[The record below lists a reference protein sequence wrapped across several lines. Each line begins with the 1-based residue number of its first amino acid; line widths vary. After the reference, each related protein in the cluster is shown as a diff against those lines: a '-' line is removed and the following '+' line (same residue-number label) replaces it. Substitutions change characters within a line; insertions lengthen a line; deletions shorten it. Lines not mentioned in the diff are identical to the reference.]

1 MAGIHLHPHDILD
14 EGVENI
20 LQRIDGMQNIEHL
33 FVELNTIFERN
44 PYPTGILP
52 HNPVHESV
60 MGNGMLHVNIDTHD
74 ARIQQKIDPG
84 VQAGD
89 DPLRAIKLG
98 TEGSRYKVIPWVNI
112 LNGDFTGDIANNQV
126 IDYRGRVIK
135 YWLCPNAPDV
145 ADYWQKTFSR
155 IKQMYGYDTF
165 LIDRIRFPDWA
176 GKEVNP
182 AGLFTCFCP
191 HCLQAMNAQ
200 NIDADAVKTELDK
213 VSAALASGDF
223 DYAVDAFSDN
233 ELITRWIAFRQ
244 NSVTHLVER
253 VLKSAKET
261 VGGVELWLDLWPPAY
276 SWILGQDYH
285 ALTRHSSTL
294 KHFPYHKLGGGAD
307 VQGLVNYFAQD
318 EATQERAFNA
328 FKKLFEL
335 PYELSYAAFKQS
347 GFPISFVKEQN
358 DLVRQLSQNGTFIF
372 SGIQMWNLPAEHLI
386 EAVGAAEASAC
397 DDLLYYC
404 YGWADQ
410 PLFDAIGNNEKRKGT
425 AQ

>member
-14 EGVENI
+14 EGMENI
-20 LQRIDGMQNIEHL
+20 LQRIDGMQNVEHL

-44 PYPTGILP
+44 PYPVGVLP

-60 MGNGMLHVNIDTHD
+60 MGNGMLHVNIDNPDT
-74 ARIQQKIDPG
+74 RLQQKIDPG
-84 VQAGD
+84 VLAGN
-89 DPLRAIKLG
+89 DPLRRVQQA
-98 TEGSRYKVIPWVNI
+98 TEGTRYKVIPWVNI
-112 LNGDFTGDIANNQV
+112 LNGDFSGDIANNQV
-126 IDYRGRVIK
+126 VDYRGRVIK

-155 IKQMYGYDTF
+155 IKSLYGYDTF

-191 HCLQAMNAQ
+191 HCQQAMKAQ
-200 NIDADAVKTELDK
+200 GLAPEVVKDELDK
-213 VSAALASGDF
+213 IAAALAEGDF
-223 DYAVDAFSDN
+223 AYPVEAFRDN
-233 ELITRWIAFRQ
+233 PIIARWVAFRQ
-244 NSVTHLVER
+244 QSVTGLVER
-253 VLKSAKET
+253 ILKNAKENI
-261 VGGVELWLDLWPPAY
+261 GDIHFWLDLWPPAY
-276 SWILGQDYH
+276 SWILGQDYR
-285 ALTRHSSTL
+285 ALTRLSGTL

-307 VQGLVNYFAQD
+307 VQGLVNFFACD
-318 EATQERAFNA
+318 EAAHEPAFEA
-328 FKKLFEL
+328 FKKLFNL
-335 PYELSYAAFKQS
+335 PYALSYKDFKAS

-358 DLVRQLSQNGTFIF
+358 DRVRQLSQEGTFIF
-372 SGIQMWNLPAEHLI
+372 SGIQMWNLPPEQLL
-386 EAVGAAEASAC
+386 EAVRAAEASAC

-410 PLFDAIGNNEKRKGT
+410 ALFDAIGEHELRKE

>member
-14 EGVENI
+14 EGMENI
-20 LQRIDGMQNIEHL
+20 LQRIDGMQNVEHL

-44 PYPTGILP
+44 PYPVGVLP

-60 MGNGMLHVNIDTHD
+60 MGNGMLHVNIDNPDT
-74 ARIQQKIDPG
+74 RLQQKIDPG
-84 VQAGD
+84 VLAGN
-89 DPLRAIKLG
+89 DPLRRVQQA
-98 TEGSRYKVIPWVNI
+98 TEGTRYKVIPWVNI
-112 LNGDFTGDIANNQV
+112 LNGDFSGDIANNQV
-126 IDYRGRVIK
+126 VDYRGRVIK

-155 IKQMYGYDTF
+155 IKSLYGYDTF

-191 HCLQAMNAQ
+191 HCQQAMKAQ
-200 NIDADAVKTELDK
+200 DLAPEVVKDELDK
-213 VSAALASGDF
+213 IAAALAEGDF
-223 DYAVDAFSDN
+223 AYPVEAFRDN
-233 ELITRWIAFRQ
+233 PIIARWVAFRQ
-244 NSVTHLVER
+244 QSVTGLVER
-253 VLKSAKET
+253 ILKNAKENI
-261 VGGVELWLDLWPPAY
+261 GDIHFWLDLWPPAY
-276 SWILGQDYH
+276 SWILGQDYR
-285 ALTRHSSTL
+285 ALTRLSGTL

-307 VQGLVNYFAQD
+307 VQGLVNFFACD
-318 EATQERAFNA
+318 EAAHEPAFEA
-328 FKKLFEL
+328 FKKLFNL
-335 PYELSYAAFKQS
+335 PYALSYEDFQAS

-358 DLVRQLSQNGTFIF
+358 DRVRQLSQEGTFIF
-372 SGIQMWNLPAEHLI
+372 SGIQMWNLPPEQLL
-386 EAVGAAEASAC
+386 EAVRAAEASAC

-410 PLFDAIGNNEKRKGT
+410 ALFDAIGEHELRKE

>member
-14 EGVENI
+14 EGMENI
-20 LQRIDGMQNIEHL
+20 LQRIDGMQNVEHL

-44 PYPTGILP
+44 PYPVGVLP

-60 MGNGMLHVNIDTHD
+60 MGNGMLHVNIDNPDT
-74 ARIQQKIDPG
+74 RLQQKIDPG
-84 VQAGD
+84 VLAGN
-89 DPLRAIKLG
+89 DPLRRVQQA
-98 TEGSRYKVIPWVNI
+98 TEGTRYKVIPWVNI
-112 LNGDFTGDIANNQV
+112 LNGDFSGDIANNQV
-126 IDYRGRVIK
+126 VDYRGRVIK

-155 IKQMYGYDTF
+155 IKSLYGYDTF

-191 HCLQAMNAQ
+191 HCQQAMKAQ
-200 NIDADAVKTELDK
+200 DLAPEVVKDELDK
-213 VSAALASGDF
+213 IAAALAEGDF
-223 DYAVDAFSDN
+223 AYPVEAFSDN
-233 ELITRWIAFRQ
+233 PIIARWVAFRQ
-244 NSVTHLVER
+244 QSVTGLVER
-253 VLKSAKET
+253 ILKIAKENI
-261 VGGVELWLDLWPPAY
+261 GDIHFWLDLWPPAY

-285 ALTRHSSTL
+285 ALTRLSGTL

-307 VQGLVNYFAQD
+307 VQGLVNFFACD
-318 EATQERAFNA
+318 EAAHEPAFEA
-328 FKKLFEL
+328 FKKLFNL
-335 PYELSYAAFKQS
+335 PYTLSYEDFKAS

-358 DLVRQLSQNGTFIF
+358 DRVRQLSQEGTFIF
-372 SGIQMWNLPAEHLI
+372 SGIQMWNLPPEQLL
-386 EAVGAAEASAC
+386 EAVRAAEASAC

-410 PLFDAIGNNEKRKGT
+410 ALFDAIGEYELRKE
-425 AQ
+425 AE

>member
-14 EGVENI
+14 EGMENI
-20 LQRIDGMQNIEHL
+20 LQRIDGMQNVEHL

-44 PYPTGILP
+44 PYPVGVLP

-60 MGNGMLHVNIDTHD
+60 MGNGMLHVNIDNPDT
-74 ARIQQKIDPG
+74 RLQQKIDPG
-84 VQAGD
+84 VLAGN
-89 DPLRAIKLG
+89 DPLRRVQQA
-98 TEGSRYKVIPWVNI
+98 TEGTRYKVIPWVNI
-112 LNGDFTGDIANNQV
+112 LNGDFSGDIANNQV
-126 IDYRGRVIK
+126 VDYRGRVIK

-155 IKQMYGYDTF
+155 IKSLYGYDTF

-191 HCLQAMNAQ
+191 HCQQAMKAQ
-200 NIDADAVKTELDK
+200 DLAPEVVKDELDK
-213 VSAALASGDF
+213 IAAALAEGDF
-223 DYAVDAFSDN
+223 AYPVEAFRDN
-233 ELITRWIAFRQ
+233 PIIARWVAFRQ
-244 NSVTHLVER
+244 QSVTGLVER
-253 VLKSAKET
+253 ILKNAKENI
-261 VGGVELWLDLWPPAY
+261 GDIHFWLDLWPPAY
-276 SWILGQDYH
+276 SWILGQDYR
-285 ALTRHSSTL
+285 ALTRLSGTL

-307 VQGLVNYFAQD
+307 VQGLVNFFACD
-318 EATQERAFNA
+318 EAAHEPAFEA
-328 FKKLFEL
+328 FKKLFNL
-335 PYELSYAAFKQS
+335 PYALSYEDFKAS

-358 DLVRQLSQNGTFIF
+358 DRVRQLSQKGTFIF
-372 SGIQMWNLPAEHLI
+372 SGIQMWNLPPEQLL
-386 EAVGAAEASAC
+386 EAVRAAEASAC

-410 PLFDAIGNNEKRKGT
+410 ALFDAIGEHELRKE

>member
-14 EGVENI
+14 EGAENI
-20 LQRIDGMQNIEHL
+20 LRRIDGMQSVEHL

-44 PYPTGILP
+44 PYPVGILP
-52 HNPVHESV
+52 HNPVHQSV
-60 MGNGMLHVNIDTHD
+60 MGNGMLHVNIDLHD

-89 DPLRAIKLG
+89 DPLQAIKAA
-98 TEGSRYKVIPWVNI
+98 TDDSRYKVIPWVNI
-112 LNGDFTGDIANNQV
+112 LNGDFSGDIENNQV

-155 IKQMYGYDTF
+155 IKKIYGYDTF

-191 HCLQAMNAQ
+191 HCQQAMKAQ
-200 NIDADAVKTELDK
+200 SLEPDAVKEELLK
-213 VSAALASGDF
+213 IAAALAEGDY
-223 DYAVDAFSDN
+223 DYPAQAFSEN
-233 ELITRWIAFRQ
+233 PLITRWVAFRQ
-244 NSVTHLVER
+244 QSVTGLVER
-253 VLKSAKET
+253 ILTRARENI
-261 VGGVELWLDLWPPAY
+261 GGINFWLDLWPPAY
-276 SWILGQDYH
+276 SWILGQDYQ
-285 ALTRHSSTL
+285 ALTRHASTL

-307 VQGLVNYFAQD
+307 VQGLVDFFSPD
-318 EATQERAFNA
+318 EAAQEAAFHG
-328 FKKLFEL
+328 FKKLFSL
-335 PYELSYAAFKQS
+335 PYDLSYAAFKQS

-358 DLVRQLSQNGTFIF
+358 DRVRELSQAGTFIF
-372 SGIQMWNLPAEHLI
+372 SGIQMWNLPPDELI
-386 EAVGAAEASAC
+386 QAVRAAKASAC

-410 PLFDAIGNNEKRKGT
+410 ALFDAVGENEKPKGM
-425 AQ
+425 AK

>member
-14 EGVENI
+14 EGMENI
-20 LQRIDGMQNIEHL
+20 LQRIDGMQNVEHL

-44 PYPTGILP
+44 PYPVGVLP

-60 MGNGMLHVNIDTHD
+60 MGNGMLHVNIDNPDT
-74 ARIQQKIDPG
+74 RLQQKIDPG
-84 VQAGD
+84 VLAGN
-89 DPLRAIKLG
+89 DPLRRVQQA
-98 TEGSRYKVIPWVNI
+98 TEGTRYKVIPWVNI
-112 LNGDFTGDIANNQV
+112 LNGDFSGDIANNQV
-126 IDYRGRVIK
+126 VDYRGRVIK

-155 IKQMYGYDTF
+155 IKSLYGYDTF

-191 HCLQAMNAQ
+191 HCQQAMKAQ
-200 NIDADAVKTELDK
+200 DLAPEVVKDELDK
-213 VSAALASGDF
+213 IAAALAEGDF
-223 DYAVDAFSDN
+223 AYPVEAFRDN
-233 ELITRWIAFRQ
+233 PIIARWVAFRQ
-244 NSVTHLVER
+244 QSVTGLVER
-253 VLKSAKET
+253 ILKNAKENI
-261 VGGVELWLDLWPPAY
+261 GDIHFWLDLWPPAY
-276 SWILGQDYH
+276 SWILGQDYR
-285 ALTRHSSTL
+285 ALTRLSGTL

-307 VQGLVNYFAQD
+307 VQGLVNFFASD
-318 EATQERAFNA
+318 EAAHEPAFEA
-328 FKKLFEL
+328 FKKLFNL
-335 PYELSYAAFKQS
+335 PYALSYEDFKAS

-358 DLVRQLSQNGTFIF
+358 DRVRQLSQEGTFIF
-372 SGIQMWNLPAEHLI
+372 SGIQMWNLPPEQLL
-386 EAVGAAEASAC
+386 EAVRAAEASAC

-410 PLFDAIGNNEKRKGT
+410 ALFDAIGEHELRKE

>member
-14 EGVENI
+14 EGMENI
-20 LQRIDGMQNIEHL
+20 LQRIDGMQNVEHL

-44 PYPTGILP
+44 PYPVGVLP

-60 MGNGMLHVNIDTHD
+60 MGNGMLHVNIDNPDT
-74 ARIQQKIDPG
+74 RLQQKIDPG
-84 VQAGD
+84 VLAGN
-89 DPLRAIKLG
+89 DPLRRVQQA
-98 TEGSRYKVIPWVNI
+98 TEGTRYKVIPWVNI
-112 LNGDFTGDIANNQV
+112 LNGDFSGDIANNQV
-126 IDYRGRVIK
+126 VDYRGRVIK

-155 IKQMYGYDTF
+155 IKSLYGYDTF

-191 HCLQAMNAQ
+191 HCQQAMKAQ
-200 NIDADAVKTELDK
+200 GLAPEVVKDELDK
-213 VSAALASGDF
+213 IAAALAEGDF
-223 DYAVDAFSDN
+223 AYPVEAFRDN
-233 ELITRWIAFRQ
+233 PIIARWVAFRQ
-244 NSVTHLVER
+244 QSVTGLVER
-253 VLKSAKET
+253 NLKNAKENI
-261 VGGVELWLDLWPPAY
+261 GDIHFWLDLWPPAY
-276 SWILGQDYH
+276 SWILGQDYR
-285 ALTRHSSTL
+285 ALTRLSGTL

-307 VQGLVNYFAQD
+307 VQGLVNFFACD
-318 EATQERAFNA
+318 EAAHEPAFEA
-328 FKKLFEL
+328 FKKLFNL
-335 PYELSYAAFKQS
+335 PYALSYKDFQAS

-358 DLVRQLSQNGTFIF
+358 DRVRQLSQEGTFIF
-372 SGIQMWNLPAEHLI
+372 SGIQMWNLPPEQLL
-386 EAVGAAEASAC
+386 EAVRAAEASAC

-410 PLFDAIGNNEKRKGT
+410 ALFDAIGEHELRKE

>member
-14 EGVENI
+14 EGMENI
-20 LQRIDGMQNIEHL
+20 LQRIDGMQNVEHL

-44 PYPTGILP
+44 PYPVGVLP

-60 MGNGMLHVNIDTHD
+60 MGNGMLHVNIDNPDT
-74 ARIQQKIDPG
+74 RLQQKIDPG
-84 VQAGD
+84 VLAGN
-89 DPLRAIKLG
+89 DPLRRVQQA
-98 TEGSRYKVIPWVNI
+98 TEGTRYKVIPWVNI
-112 LNGDFTGDIANNQV
+112 LNGDFSGDIANNQV
-126 IDYRGRVIK
+126 VDYRGRVIK

-155 IKQMYGYDTF
+155 IKSLYGYDTF

-191 HCLQAMNAQ
+191 HCQQAMKAQ
-200 NIDADAVKTELDK
+200 DLAPEVVKDELDK
-213 VSAALASGDF
+213 IAAALAEGDF
-223 DYAVDAFSDN
+223 AYPVEAFRDN
-233 ELITRWIAFRQ
+233 PIIARWVAFRQ
-244 NSVTHLVER
+244 QSVTGLVER
-253 VLKSAKET
+253 ILKNAKENI
-261 VGGVELWLDLWPPAY
+261 GDIHFWLDLWPPAY
-276 SWILGQDYH
+276 SWILGQDYR
-285 ALTRHSSTL
+285 ALTRLSGTL

-307 VQGLVNYFAQD
+307 VQGLVNFFACD
-318 EATQERAFNA
+318 EAAHEPAFEA
-328 FKKLFEL
+328 FKKLFNL
-335 PYELSYAAFKQS
+335 PYALSYEDFKAS

-358 DLVRQLSQNGTFIF
+358 DRVRQLSQEGTFIF
-372 SGIQMWNLPAEHLI
+372 SGIQMWNLPPEQLL
-386 EAVGAAEASAC
+386 EAVRAAEASAC

-410 PLFDAIGNNEKRKGT
+410 ALFDAIGEHELRKE

>member
-14 EGVENI
+14 EGMENI
-20 LQRIDGMQNIEHL
+20 LQRIDGMQNVEHL

-44 PYPTGILP
+44 PYPVGVLP

-60 MGNGMLHVNIDTHD
+60 MGNGMLHVNIDNPDT
-74 ARIQQKIDPG
+74 RLQQKIDPG
-84 VQAGD
+84 VLAGN
-89 DPLRAIKLG
+89 DPLRRVQQA
-98 TEGSRYKVIPWVNI
+98 TEGTRYKVIPWVNI
-112 LNGDFTGDIANNQV
+112 LNGDFSGDIANNQV
-126 IDYRGRVIK
+126 VDYRGRVIK

-155 IKQMYGYDTF
+155 IKSLYGYDTF

-191 HCLQAMNAQ
+191 HCQQAMKAQ
-200 NIDADAVKTELDK
+200 DLAPEVVKDELDK
-213 VSAALASGDF
+213 IAAALAEGDF
-223 DYAVDAFSDN
+223 AYPVEAFRDN
-233 ELITRWIAFRQ
+233 PIIARWVAFRQ
-244 NSVTHLVER
+244 QSVTGLVER
-253 VLKSAKET
+253 ILKNAKENI
-261 VGGVELWLDLWPPAY
+261 GDIHFWLDLWPPAY
-276 SWILGQDYH
+276 SWILGQDYRE
-285 ALTRHSSTL
+285 LTRLSGTL

-307 VQGLVNYFAQD
+307 VQGLVNFFASD
-318 EATQERAFNA
+318 EAAHEPAFEA
-328 FKKLFEL
+328 FKKLFNL
-335 PYELSYAAFKQS
+335 PYALSYEDFKAS

-358 DLVRQLSQNGTFIF
+358 DRVRQLSQEGTFIF
-372 SGIQMWNLPAEHLI
+372 SGIQMWNLPPEQLL
-386 EAVGAAEASAC
+386 EAVRAAEASAC

-410 PLFDAIGNNEKRKGT
+410 ALFDAIGEHELRKE